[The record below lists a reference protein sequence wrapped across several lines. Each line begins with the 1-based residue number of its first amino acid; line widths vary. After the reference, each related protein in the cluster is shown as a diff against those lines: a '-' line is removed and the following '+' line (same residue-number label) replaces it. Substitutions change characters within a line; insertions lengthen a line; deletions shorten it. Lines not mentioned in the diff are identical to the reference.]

1 MDRWSVFEHC
11 CHPPLPKHRSLEM
24 AGWTRSWVQGQ
35 ANRDST
41 TPRSCQKHTTS
52 EQLSSVA
59 PFPVLSMLWTQGM
72 VRRTRA
78 MQHPTRVGCQLAPP
92 LAISKLISNVYRNP
106 IGPKS
111 STAKREC
118 QSAPFLEKV
127 PQAVPLLAN
136 LLLKGNVL
144 DLTLRKLA
152 QSLLLLKRA
161 SGDFAD
167 PQKALRLKRW
177 TGKKAIKMLH
187 QSQVWVCPECQTK
200 FEGRYGSVISPP
212 P

>member
-24 AGWTRSWVQGQ
+24 AGWTRSWVRGQ

-111 STAKREC
+111 STAKKGMPVSSISRKGAASS
-118 QSAPFLEKV
+118 SAVSEPAPKRKCVGPDPPKVGSKPFAFEKGIRRLRR
-127 PQAVPLLAN
+127 PP
-136 LLLKGNVL
+136 KGVKTKKM
-144 DLTLRKLA
+144 DRKK
-152 QSLLLLKRA
+152 S
-161 SGDFAD
+161 
-167 PQKALRLKRW
+167 
-177 TGKKAIKMLH
+177 H
-187 QSQVWVCPECQTK
+187 
-200 FEGRYGSVISPP
+200 
-212 P
+212 